1 MEEIKNKKKLNK
13 KPLIICLVLALLFGI
28 VGFIDIKSNAAES
41 QTSIEFVMPLYTE
54 DGGSMEIRKFVVS
67 GQDDMLVYYVQ
78 SHNQPTTE
86 IKYSLAYVVSDYPI
100 SCIEY
105 NSYDYGNTFSVNST
119 VSCTEFY
126 LNGQKKIWSSSR
138 YL

>member
-86 IKYSLAYVVSDYPI
+86 IKQSLAYVVSDYPI

-126 LNGQKKIWSSSR
+126 LNGQ
-138 YL
+138 